1 MNALSAALLLVGI
14 GIASISRPL
23 NPGYGFTD
31 SLWPALVGLC
41 VASSGW
47 IYFQAEKHA
56 ELSKTVGVNHT
67 KWWLIRLV
75 VGLAFCLLVHAYSFH
90 WVKVGNLLIFG
101 GFWFG
106 LLFNLSYNHFKFLP
120 YDYIARTGKNRAI
133 IDTVFSWF
141 GKQGGKIL
149 ILVEALGMALSG
161 YVYILR

>member
-1 MNALSAALLLVGI
+1 MNALSAVLLLVGI

-56 ELSKTVGVNHT
+56 ELSKTKGVNH
-67 KWWLIRLV
+67 WYWGSIRFF
-75 VGLAFCLLVHAYSFH
+75 VGLAFCCIVHAYNFH
-90 WVKVGNLLIFG
+90 WSMVFTLLVFG
-101 GFWFG
+101 ACWFG
-106 LLFNLSYNHFKFLP
+106 ILFNLSLNHFRFLP
-120 YDYIARTGKNRAI
+120 WDYIGKPGKNQAI
-133 IDTVFSWF
+133 LDSIFSHL
-141 GKQGGKIL
+141 GKHGGKIL
-149 ILVEALGMALSG
+149 ILVELVGMAVSG